1 MLGFADAEQT
11 KGLWETLIVK
21 SGFVISDGSSPR
33 DMFGWML
40 GANKS
45 IRVDELAAFMIDAA
59 MNGREESTIQDNEA
73 VVKKGREVLAKM
85 KKGDWVLRNL
95 EPSSTTSSLQDPV

>member
-1 MLGFADAEQT
+1 
-11 KGLWETLIVK
+11 
-21 SGFVISDGSSPR
+21 
-33 DMFGWML
+33 MFGWVL

-73 VVKKGREVLAKM
+73 MVKKGEEVLAKM
-85 KKGDWVLRNL
+85 KR
-95 EPSSTTSSLQDPV
+95 

>member
-1 MLGFADAEQT
+1 MLGFAEAEET

-21 SGFVISDGSSPR
+21 SGFVISDSSSPR
-33 DMFGWML
+33 DMFGWVL

-73 VVKKGREVLAKM
+73 MVNKGEEVLAKM
-85 KKGDWVLRNL
+85 KR
-95 EPSSTTSSLQDPV
+95 